1 MENKNHPPK
10 YLLALARQGKT
21 AFVKPSIYNKT
32 KQITDLTWE
41 LALEPDDK
49 LSPLI
54 SGIPNLNIL
63 KTNTEVK

>member
-32 KQITDLTWE
+32 KQITDLDWE
-41 LALEPDDK
+41 LTFEKPDDK
-49 LSPLI
+49 LSPTQV
-54 SGIPNLNIL
+54 LNIL